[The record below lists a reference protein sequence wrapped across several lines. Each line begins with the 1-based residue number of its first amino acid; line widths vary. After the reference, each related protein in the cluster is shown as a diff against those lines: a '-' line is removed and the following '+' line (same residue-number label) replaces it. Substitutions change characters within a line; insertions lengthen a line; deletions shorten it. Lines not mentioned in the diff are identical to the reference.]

1 MSTILTQGAPPS
13 AGTPPRELGSRR
25 RRIGL
30 ALAGPALIVGSVL
43 FAMRGF
49 AFEALLTNRHP
60 DILAFWLPQYC
71 FLGKSLAAGHIPA
84 WNPFQFTGTPF
95 AADPQSGW
103 LYAPAMLL
111 FSLFSC
117 GTALR
122 MFIVLQPLLAGLGL
136 YWFLRKE
143 SLHRLAATAGGLSIA
158 MMIAASQI
166 GISLPFAGT
175 LAWTPYVLVGAS
187 GYLSTERWPRRLGWM
202 ALGAFA
208 WGQVANAH
216 MSHGLAMCTLITA
229 AYLAVRSV
237 QNVRRGR
244 TRPLRAAGM
253 AIAFLVFLP
262 LATLAVFIPR
272 LAVISRSSLRGGYA
286 ALGARL
292 AQVAGIHDRPLMTNG
307 VFSGWPFVVGSSP
320 GAYAGAVTLLAL
332 PLALRTRRYRYLAA
346 GFFLTG
352 VVAYVLTLNAL
363 IAASWFRALVLRLPF
378 GDVYLHNPGRLRYL
392 IFLVVPVLGALGIQ
406 GLFERPLRSVRSA
419 VLWLGAGA
427 VMFLGLPL
435 LFGAN
440 AQRYTL
446 LAIGVAISAPLLL
459 RVGRRS
465 WAPVAVVGVLAVEL
479 FAGAVYSQVYS
490 GGTVFL
496 GLEGSDHPNLLAGPL
511 RWPDVSVDDYTTPGP
526 IARYLQ
532 THSGRYLTWAPEAVY
547 FEKGYLFNQEEGD
560 WPALTDGRGTLFG
573 IEDALG
579 YNPLQLP
586 RYWSYV
592 RATDDLSI
600 FYNASV
606 LQTPTLQNARLL
618 GVRYLVV
625 PQGLSPPIAGRVVA
639 RQYGYD
645 LYEVSGWQPQAS
657 LVPAW
662 SAAPDAAGAL
672 RQVLDP
678 GFDPSSFAVV
688 EQDPAIPTGVP
699 ASPDGNASGA
709 AKVHPVG
716 NQEIRIAVDAQEP
729 ALLVVRVPYDS
740 GWHATVNGADA
751 PILRADYFLQAVSV
765 PAGSSRVTLAYDD
778 PRIGEG
784 LLASGIVWL
793 ALLAAFGAAV
803 LMERRRFRRNE
814 VTPTATRAAAPPDG
828 SGAPEP
834 SHPPLGS

>member
-1 MSTILTQGAPPS
+1 MSTVVTEGAPPS
-13 AGTPPRELGSRR
+13 AAMPAREVGSRR

-30 ALAGPALIVGSVL
+30 ALAGPALIVASVL

-49 AFEALLTNRHP
+49 AFQPLLTNRHP
-60 DILAFWLPQYC
+60 DILAFWLSQYC

-84 WNPFQFTGTPF
+84 WNPFQFAGTPF

-117 GTALR
+117 GAAVR

-143 SLHRLAATAGGLSIA
+143 SLHRLAATVGGLSIA
-158 MMIAASQI
+158 MMLAASQI

-175 LAWTPYVLVGAS
+175 LAWTPYVLVGAA
-187 GYLSTERWPRRLGWM
+187 GYLSTERWSRRLGWM
-202 ALGAFA
+202 ALAAFA

-229 AYLAVRSV
+229 AYLTARSV

-244 TRPLRAAGM
+244 TRPLPAAGM
-253 AIAFLVFLP
+253 ALAFLAFLP

-272 LAVISRSSLRGGYA
+272 LALIARSSLRGGYA

-307 VFSGWPFVVGSSP
+307 VFSGWPFVVGSAP

-332 PLALRTRRYRYLAA
+332 PLALRTRRYRYLSAA
-346 GFFLTG
+346 FFLTG

-406 GLFERPLRSVRSA
+406 GLFERPLRNVRVA
-419 VLWLGAGA
+419 VAWLGAGA
-427 VMFLGLPL
+427 VVFLGLPL

-446 LAIGVAISAPLLL
+446 LAIGVAVAAPFLF
-459 RVGRRS
+459 RIGRHS

-511 RWPDVSVDDYTTPGP
+511 RWPDVSVGDYTTPGP

-532 THSGRYLTWAPEAVY
+532 THNGRYLTWAPPAVFY
-547 FEKGYLFNQEEGD
+547 EKGYLFNQEEED
-560 WPALTDGRGTLFG
+560 WPALADGQGTLFG
-573 IEDALG
+573 IEDSLG

-606 LQTPTLQNARLL
+606 LQSPTLQNAQLL
-618 GVRYLVV
+618 GLRYLVV
-625 PQGLSPPIAGRVVA
+625 PQGISPPIAGRIVA

-645 LYEVSGWQPQAS
+645 LYEVSGWEPQAS

-672 RQVLDP
+672 RQVLQP

-688 EQDPAIPTGVP
+688 EKNPAIPTGLP
-699 ASPDGNASGA
+699 ASRDGSAPGTA
-709 AKVHPVG
+709 QAHPAG
-716 NQEIRIAVDAQEP
+716 DSEIRISVVAHEP

-765 PAGSSRVTLAYDD
+765 PAGSSQVTFSYDD

-784 LLASGIVWL
+784 LLASGIVWV
-793 ALLAAFGAAV
+793 ALFGAIGAAM
-803 LMERRRFRRNE
+803 LGERRRRRGNE
-814 VTPTATRAAAPPDG
+814 VTQRATRAAAPPDG
-828 SGAPEP
+828 SGAPGL
-834 SHPPLGS
+834 SDPPPGS